1 MLCRLTRML
10 FRLRDQR
17 TRPDHAR
24 LTLALETFHSTR
36 LSQLHVSSDILDPN
50 TTVFVGSCAHMNL
63 GTATKTSSVVRW
75 WKMVSYTVL
84 GSKLVNVWVGGVG
97 SIMGTAFAA
106 PMMA

>member
-24 LTLALETFHSTR
+24 LTLSRHSTR
-36 LSQLHVSSDILDPN
+36 LSQLNVSSDILDPN
-50 TTVFVGSCAHMNL
+50 TTVFVGSSAHMNL

-84 GSKLVNVWVGGVG
+84 GSKLVNIWVGGVG
-97 SIMGTAFAA
+97 EQLRVQRTLH
-106 PMMA
+106 P